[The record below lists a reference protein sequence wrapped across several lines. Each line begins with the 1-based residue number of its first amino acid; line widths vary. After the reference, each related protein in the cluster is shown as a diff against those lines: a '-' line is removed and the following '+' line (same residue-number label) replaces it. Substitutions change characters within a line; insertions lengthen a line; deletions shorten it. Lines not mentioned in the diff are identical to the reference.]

1 MKNQK
6 TFLTVIYFLSFIS
19 LGLIAGALG
28 PAIPSFAE
36 NTASNLREVS
46 SLFIFSS
53 LGYLAGSFLAGIL
66 FHKIPGNRILFIVLI
81 MMGVGIGLIPIV
93 RSLWLLVGIL
103 FLIGIAQSN
112 LDVGEN
118 TLLIWLHGSKVAPY
132 MNSLHFF
139 FGLGSFLAPLII
151 AQSLRM
157 TEMINLSFWVM
168 AALIVLPAPFLLRLD
183 SPGNPDFVILPTDSI
198 EKVRPKAGKMIVVLL
213 VLFFLFFTGAE
224 LTFANWI
231 YTYSIESGFTNAET
245 GAYLTS
251 AFWGSFM
258 LGRFLG
264 IGLSRKLTNRQIM
277 WIDVLGGIL
286 SLIIILILPNSP
298 IVLWVCS
305 IAYGFFIA
313 TGFPTGINLAEEVNA
328 VSSRITSYLFIAA
341 SISGMT
347 SPWIVGQFIER
358 RGPLVLIWVVLVNLI
373 MAAFV
378 MVGFQMVKGRS
389 YHPAPQPKEIRPL
402 STSTD

>member
-1 MKNQK
+1 MNNQK

-19 LGLIAGALG
+19 LGLITGSLG

-53 LGYLAGSFLAGIL
+53 LGYLAGSFMAGIL
-66 FHKIPGNRILFIVLI
+66 FHRIPGNRILFIVLI
-81 MMGVGIGLIPIV
+81 MMGVGIGLIPVI

-139 FGLGSFLAPLII
+139 FGLGSFIAPLII
-151 AQSLRM
+151 AQSLRR

-168 AALIVLPAPFLLRLD
+168 AALIVLPAPLLLRLD
-183 SPGNPDFVILPTDSI
+183 SPANPDFVIPPTDSI
-198 EKVRPKAGKMIVVLL
+198 EKARPKAGKGIIVLL

-264 IGLSRKLTNRQIM
+264 IGLSRKLTNLQIM

-286 SLIIILILPNSP
+286 SLIIILILSDSP
-298 IVLWVCS
+298 IALWICS

-313 TGFPTGINLAEEVNA
+313 TGFPTGINLAEELNA

-341 SISGMT
+341 SIASMT
-347 SPWIVGQFIER
+347 SPWIVGQFIES
-358 RGPLVLIWVVLVNLI
+358 RGPLVLIWVVLTNLI
-373 MAAFV
+373 MAGFV
-378 MVGFQMVKGRS
+378 MVGFQMVKGRGS
-389 YHPAPQPKEIRPL
+389 YPAPQPKEILPR

>member
-19 LGLIAGALG
+19 LGLITGALG
-28 PAIPSFAE
+28 PAIPTFAE
-36 NTASNLREVS
+36 NTSTTLKEVS

-53 LGYLAGSFLAGIL
+53 LGYLAGSFMAGIL

-81 MMGVGIGLIPIV
+81 MMGVGIGLIPVI

-103 FLIGIAQSN
+103 FILGIAQSN

-139 FGLGSFLAPLII
+139 FGLGSFIAPLII
-151 AQSLRM
+151 AQSLRV
-157 TEMINLSFWVM
+157 TETINLSFWIM
-168 AALIVLPAPFLLRLD
+168 AALIVLPAPFLLRLK
-183 SPGNPDFVILPTDSI
+183 SPVNPDFVVHPIDSN
-198 EKVRPKAGKMIVVLL
+198 EKARPKAGKGVIVLL
-213 VLFFLFFTGAE
+213 VLFFLFFTAAE

-231 YTYSIESGFTNAET
+231 YTYSIQAGFTNVET

-286 SLIIILILPNSP
+286 SLVMILILPNSS

-313 TGFPTGINLAEEVNA
+313 TGFPTGINLAEELNA

-341 SISGMT
+341 SIAGMT
-347 SPWIVGQFIER
+347 SPWIVGQFIES
-358 RGPLVLIWVVLVNLI
+358 RGPSVLIWVVLANLI
-373 MAAFV
+373 MAALV
-378 MVGFQMVKGRS
+378 MVGFQMMKGRS
-389 YHPAPQPKEIRPL
+389 AYPAPQPKEILPL

>member
-1 MKNQK
+1 LKNQK
-6 TFLTVIYFLSFIS
+6 TFLTVIYFLSFTS
-19 LGLIAGALG
+19 LGLITGALG
-28 PAIPSFAE
+28 PAIPSFAA
-36 NTASNLREVS
+36 NTATSLREVS

-53 LGYLAGSFLAGIL
+53 LGYLAGSFMAGIL

-81 MMGVGIGLIPIV
+81 MMGIGIGLIPVI
-93 RSLWLLVGIL
+93 RSLWLLVGLL
-103 FLIGIAQSN
+103 FIIGIAQSN

-139 FGLGSFLAPLII
+139 FGLGSFIAPLII

-168 AALIVLPAPFLLRLD
+168 AALIILPAPFLLRLN
-183 SPGNPDFVILPTDSI
+183 SPANPDFVVHPVDSL
-198 EKVRPKAGKMIVVLL
+198 EKARPKAGKGVIVLL
-213 VLFFLFFTGAE
+213 GLFFLFFTGAE
-224 LTFANWI
+224 LTFGNWI
-231 YTYSIESGFTNAET
+231 YTYSIQAGFTTAET

-264 IGLSRKLTNRQIM
+264 IGLSRKLTNRQII

-286 SLIIILILPNSP
+286 SLIVILILPNSA
-298 IVLWVCS
+298 IALWVCS
-305 IAYGFFIA
+305 IFYGLFIA
-313 TGFPTGINLAEEVNA
+313 TGFPTGINLAEELNA
-328 VSSRITSYLFIAA
+328 VSTRITSYLFIAS

-347 SPWIVGQFIER
+347 SPWIVGQFIESH
-358 RGPLVLIWVVLVNLI
+358 GPSVLIWVVLANLI
-373 MAAFV
+373 LAAFV
-378 MVGFQMVKGRS
+378 MVGFQMMKGKSS
-389 YHPAPQPKEIRPL
+389 YPAPQPNEILPL